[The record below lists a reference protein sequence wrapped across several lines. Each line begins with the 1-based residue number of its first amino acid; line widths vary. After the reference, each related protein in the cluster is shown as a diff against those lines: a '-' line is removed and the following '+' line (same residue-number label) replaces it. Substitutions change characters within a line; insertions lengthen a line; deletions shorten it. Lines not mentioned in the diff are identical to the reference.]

1 MRPLLVL
8 LLALFAACG
17 DPGSFDG
24 GSGGGSGGSSGS
36 GGGGGSTGD
45 GLPCDVADIV
55 SRHCISCHGTTP
67 TVGAPMSLV
76 TRADFLKPSLLVPQL
91 NYAQRSAVRV
101 GSANSPMPPLPYVQL
116 TTAER
121 DIFTTW
127 AGSDTPAGTCT
138 AGPPDGGSSMTPAQT
153 TCESNSAWNAGIRG
167 SSHMN
172 PGLACR
178 SCHLG
183 DNFMGQNPTGAVEAF
198 RAYFF
203 MGTVFPSLHG
213 RDLCNGAPPA
223 GTVVEILDKNGVVQ
237 LRMQAA
243 PPSGNFFSTSTMAG
257 IQLPY
262 TARVLANGKSVSMN
276 TPQTN
281 GDCNTCHTEQG
292 LSGAPG
298 RIVWPQ

>member
-8 LLALFAACG
+8 LLALFLSCG
-17 DPGSFDG
+17 DPGAFDG
-24 GSGGGSGGSSGS
+24 GSGGGSGGGSNGS
-36 GGGGGSTGD
+36 GGGGASSD
-45 GLPCDVADIV
+45 DLPCDVADV
-55 SRHCISCHGTTP
+55 VTRHCISCHGATP
-67 TVGAPMSLV
+67 TVGAPMPLV

-101 GSANSPMPPLPYVQL
+101 GSTNSPMPPLPYVQL
-116 TTAER
+116 TAAER
-121 DIFTTW
+121 DTFTTW
-127 AGSDTPAGTCT
+127 ASSDTPAGPCAT
-138 AGPPDGGSSMTPAQT
+138 GVPDGGSLTPSPT
-153 TCESNSAWNAGIRG
+153 TCENNSTWTGNLNG

-183 DNFMGQNPTGAVEAF
+183 DNFLGQNPTGAVEAF

-203 MGTVFPSLHG
+203 MGTVFPLLHE
-213 RDLCNGAPPA
+213 RDRCYGAPPSN
-223 GTVVEILDKNGVVQ
+223 TVVEILDKNGAVA

-257 IQLPY
+257 VQLPY
-262 TARVLANGKSVSMN
+262 TARVLANGKSVTMN

-298 RIVWPQ
+298 RIVWPK